1 MIAKFSM
8 IEITLEMGLI
18 PGSCI
23 KIMIF
28 LKCFFVHEEL
38 TPELIFYNV
47 GTRQT
52 YHYLVTIVTS
62 SQLDLGL
69 GANKIKLRQVEGKFN
84 GK

>member
-8 IEITLEMGLI
+8 IEITRDMGLI
-18 PGSCI
+18 PGSRI

-62 SQLDLGL
+62 SQLDLG
-69 GANKIKLRQVEGKFN
+69 ANKIKLRQVEGKFN